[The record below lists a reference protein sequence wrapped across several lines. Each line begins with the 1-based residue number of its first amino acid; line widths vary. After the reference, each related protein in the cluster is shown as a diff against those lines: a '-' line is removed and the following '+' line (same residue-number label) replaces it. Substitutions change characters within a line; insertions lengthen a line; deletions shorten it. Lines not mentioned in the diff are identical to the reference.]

1 MKWTRKS
8 SHIGFSNGWSLYIA
22 HLSIARVYWY
32 VGKECPHATCVLP
45 SSFSNNTS
53 QFLLVSER
61 TVDSFYDFIEIEN
74 FKLKD
79 SKSVAGVH
87 ANWKNENPGIVAG
100 VHANGKN
107 GNCRTPEY
115 ICRPPRPSRRPHPS
129 TRAFVAETLRAIA
142 IAEREREREPPHP
155 EFADAAGDFISPPF
169 HTHRDVDSQHRCYS
183 WTTVWVRLLAIAI
196 VQLLVCSIYVRIG
209 LW

>member
-1 MKWTRKS
+1 
-8 SHIGFSNGWSLYIA
+8 
-22 HLSIARVYWY
+22 VYWY

-87 ANWKNENPGIVAG
+87 AN
-100 VHANGKN
+100 
-107 GNCRTPEY
+107 
-115 ICRPPRPSRRPHPS
+115 
-129 TRAFVAETLRAIA
+129 
-142 IAEREREREPPHP
+142 
-155 EFADAAGDFISPPF
+155 
-169 HTHRDVDSQHRCYS
+169 
-183 WTTVWVRLLAIAI
+183 
-196 VQLLVCSIYVRIG
+196 
-209 LW
+209 